1 MAQLTSSAN
10 LRYPGLWDPAFE
22 YANCGVGAIAD
33 LKGRRTHA
41 LVSDALTILE
51 NLAHRGAKNSDP
63 LTGDGSGI
71 LLPIADEF
79 FRPSANAAGIKLPP
93 AGSYGIGSVFLP
105 ADRSQAEACR
115 ELIRAVAGE
124 RGQQVLGWRTVPIR
138 RGHLGRLARAR
149 LPRIEQVFIAL
160 PEDQLK
166 DSETAERQLFITRK
180 LVEARAARL
189 ELTDPETFFVC
200 SLSVLTTVY
209 KGMLISTQTRRFFP
223 DLDDPR
229 MLAQFAIVHSR
240 FSTNTLGSWRLAHPY
255 RMTVHNGEIN
265 TFRGNVNWM
274 AAREAVLDHPDYRG
288 LGDEL
293 FPIITPNS
301 SDTAAFD
308 NVVELLVRSGRPL
321 AQAMLM
327 MVPEAWERHS
337 AMPPRMRDFYRYH
350 ACLMEPWDGPALLVT
365 TDGRRIAALLDRN
378 GFRPFRYTETW
389 DGRLVLASET
399 GVLDLDIA
407 NVRSRGR
414 LAPGQILLID
424 PDGDGIV
431 NDRAVKDELAGA
443 NPYGRWLDENQVA
456 GADLPPAPPKPV
468 AEPDGLRRR
477 QRAFGYTFEDLT
489 AILHPMGLTGAEPI
503 GSMGLDTPLAVFSEQ
518 PQPLFNYFKQL
529 FAQVS
534 NPPVD
539 AIREELV
546 TAMDTLLGARG
557 NILADGPEH
566 TRLLHLDSV
575 IVGEDTLAR
584 VEALERPG
592 LKSRT
597 LDTLYGPVDAPGS
610 LARAMD
616 ELCREVDAAL
626 ADGCTILVLSDR
638 RADSRRAPMPA
649 LLALAGVHHHLI
661 RTGRRLACGLISD
674 TGEALDVHSVSSLL
688 GYGAQ
693 AVCPY
698 LALESVHALGAAGEL
713 NSHSPADACAKYV
726 KALEKGVLKIM
737 SKMGISTARS
747 YQGAQIFEAVGLS
760 QELVE
765 RYFTWTPTRI
775 EGLTIDELQA
785 DYARRQLAAYPS
797 NGSLA
802 GSLELDPG
810 GYFQWYRD
818 GERHMLN
825 PATVALLQKAT
836 GANSYPIYQQF
847 ASHCEIEDRR
857 STTLRGLLDFRWA
870 SDPLPLDSV
879 EPEERIVQR
888 FATGAISLGA
898 ISKEAHEAL
907 AVAMNSIG
915 AKSNTGEGGED
926 FRRYKPDPDGSW
938 RNSAIKQVASGRF
951 GVTTDYLVNASDLQ
965 IKMAQGSKPGEG
977 GQLPGRKVDEYIGWI
992 RHSMPGVELI
1002 SPPPHHDIY
1011 SIEDLAQL
1019 IHDLK
1024 NVNPYARINV
1034 KLVSAVGVGTIAAGV
1049 AKGFGDVVLISGDSG
1064 GTGASPWSSIK
1075 HAGLPWELGLAE
1087 THQVLMANDLRS
1099 RIVVQTDGQ
1108 LRTGRDVAVACL
1120 LGAEEFGF
1128 STLPLVT
1135 LGCVMLRK
1143 CHLNTCSVGVA
1154 TQDPVLRAR
1163 FAGRP
1168 EAVVNYF
1175 FMVARHL
1182 REIMARLG
1190 LRSIDEMIG
1199 RADLLAP
1206 RPDIELSKTAR
1217 VDLSRL
1223 LFKPEVSDDVGHH
1236 KMFAQ
1241 QHGLNHALDNEIIR
1255 TAAPALED
1263 RRPVRARFTV
1273 RNSNRT
1279 LLTMLSGEVARRYGQ
1294 DGLPAGTIRIDVN
1307 GSCGQSFGA
1316 FLAPGIEARIV
1327 GDANDY
1333 FGKGMAGGVITIRPP
1348 QNAGFLPEDNIIVG
1362 NVVLY
1367 GATGGK
1373 MFVRGQAG
1381 ERFAVRNSGA
1391 ATVVEG
1397 VGDHA
1402 CEYMTGGVVVV
1413 IGPTGR
1419 NFAAGMSG
1427 GIAYVHDPAGA
1438 LPDGHC
1444 NTELVDLET
1453 PDRRDLGVIR
1463 DLLEEHLERT
1473 GSHPAR
1479 ELLAEF
1485 DELSAGFVKVMPR
1498 DYKRVLAERAARS
1511 EAEER
1516 AAMELVHH
1524 G

>member
-1 MAQLTSSAN
+1 MTSTVHRRS
-10 LRYPGLWDPAFE
+10 PGLIDPAYE
-22 YANCGVGAIAD
+22 HANCGVGAIAD

-51 NLAHRGAKNSDP
+51 NLAHRGAKNADP

-79 FRPSANAAGIKLPP
+79 FRPSASAAGINLPP
-93 AGSYGIGSVFLP
+93 AGRYGVGSVFLP
-105 ADRSQAEACR
+105 ADDAQARACR
-115 ELIRAVAGE
+115 ELVESVAGE
-124 RGQQVLGWRTVPIR
+124 RGQRVLGWRAVPIR
-138 RGHLGRLARAR
+138 RGHLGKLARQR
-149 LPRIEQVFIAL
+149 LPKIEQVFVAV
-160 PEDQLK
+160 PEEHAGDP
-166 DSETAERQLFITRK
+166 ETAERQLFISRK
-180 LVEARAARL
+180 LVEARANSL
-189 ELTDPETFFVC
+189 ELSDPETFFVC
-200 SLSVLTTVY
+200 SLSVLTVVY
-209 KGMLISTQTRRFFP
+209 KGMLISTQTRPFFP

-274 AAREAVLDHPDYRG
+274 AAREASLDHPDFRE
-288 LGDEL
+288 LGDDL
-293 FPIITPNS
+293 FPIVTPNS

-321 AQAMLM
+321 PQAMLM

-337 AMPPRMRDFYRYH
+337 AMSPQMRDFYRYH
-350 ACLMEPWDGPALLVT
+350 ACLMEPWDGPALLVS

-399 GVLDLDIA
+399 GVLDLEIE

-414 LAPGQILLID
+414 LAPGQILVID

-431 NDRAVKDELAGA
+431 EDQAVKSELAA
-443 NPYGRWLDENQVA
+443 ARPYGRWLDENLLTE
-456 GADLPPAPPKPV
+456 ADLPGADPIPAG
-468 AEPDGLRRR
+468 AGQNLRQR

-489 AILHPMGLTGAEPI
+489 TILHPMGLTGAEPI

-546 TAMDTLLGARG
+546 TAIDTLLGARG
-557 NILADGPEH
+557 NVLVDAGEQC
-566 TRLLHLDSV
+566 RLLHLDSV
-575 IVGEDTLAR
+575 VIGDTTLAR
-584 VEALERPG
+584 INALDRHG
-592 LKSRT
+592 QRT
-597 LDTLYGPVDAPGS
+597 RVLDTLYSSVQEPGS
-610 LARAMD
+610 LAAAMQDLCSQVDRALD
-616 ELCREVDAAL
+616 E
-626 ADGCTILVLSDR
+626 GCTILVLSDR
-638 RADSRRAPMPA
+638 GAGAERAPMPA
-649 LLALAGVHHHLI
+649 LLAIAGVHHHLI
-661 RTGRRLACGLISD
+661 RTGRRLACGLVSD
-674 TGEALDVHSVSSLL
+674 TGEALDVHSVACLL

-698 LALESVHALGAAGEL
+698 LAYESIEALATTGDL
-713 NSHSPADACAKYV
+713 NSHSSADALAKYA
-726 KALEKGVLKIM
+726 KGLEKGVLKIM

-747 YQGAQIFEAVGLS
+747 YQGAQIFEAVGLD
-760 QELVE
+760 QELVD

-775 EGLTIDELQA
+775 GGLALDELQA

-797 NGSLA
+797 NGALA
-802 GSLELDPG
+802 GSLELEPG

-836 GANSYPIYQQF
+836 GANSYPTYQQF
-847 ASHCEIEDRR
+847 ADHCEIEDRR
-857 STTLRGLLDFRWA
+857 ATTLRGLLDFDWA
-870 SDPLPLDSV
+870 AEPLPIEAV

-926 FRRYKPDPDGSW
+926 HRRYKPDPDGSW

-992 RHSMPGVELI
+992 RHSTPGVELI

-1024 NVNPYARINV
+1024 NANPYARINV
-1034 KLVSAVGVGTIAAGV
+1034 KLVAAVGVGTIAAGV

-1087 THQVLMANDLRS
+1087 THQVLLANDLRS

-1163 FAGRP
+1163 FAGKP

-1182 REIMARLG
+1182 REIMAGLG

-1199 RADLLAP
+1199 RADLLRP
-1206 RPDIELSKTAR
+1206 RADVELSKTKR

-1223 LFKPEVSDDVGHH
+1223 LYRPEVASDVAHH
-1236 KMFAQ
+1236 KIFAQ
-1241 QHGLNHALDNEIIR
+1241 QHGLNRALDNAIIR
-1255 TAAPALED
+1255 TAEPALD
-1263 RRPVRARFTV
+1263 KRRPVRARFAV

-1279 LLTMLSGEVARRYGQ
+1279 LLTMLSGEIARRYGGE
-1294 DGLPAGTIRIDVN
+1294 GLPPDTIRLDLS

-1316 FLAPGIEARIV
+1316 FLSPGIDARII

-1333 FGKGMAGGVITIRPP
+1333 FGKGMAGGTITIRPP
-1348 QNAGFLPEDNIIVG
+1348 PNAGFVPEDNIIVG

-1397 VGDHA
+1397 VGDHG

-1427 GIAYVHDPAGA
+1427 GIAFVLDPERRLAAGRCN
-1438 LPDGHC
+1438 PD
-1444 NTELVDLET
+1444 LVDLES
-1453 PDRRDLGVIR
+1453 PNERDLEAV
-1463 DLLEEHLERT
+1463 
-1473 GSHPAR
+1473 R
-1479 ELLAEF
+1479 ELLAEHLARTGSQPAREILDDF
-1485 DELSAGFVKVMPR
+1485 GRMSAGFVKVMPR
-1498 DYKRVLAERAARS
+1498 DYKRVLAVRAARS
-1511 EAEER
+1511 ESEEL
-1516 AAMELVHH
+1516 AAMELVHN

>member
-1 MAQLTSSAN
+1 MAKLTSTAN
-10 LRYPGLWDPAFE
+10 RRQPGLWDPAFE
-22 YANCGVGAIAD
+22 HANCGVGAIAD
-33 LKGRRTHA
+33 LKGRRTHG

-51 NLAHRGAKNSDP
+51 NLAHRGAKNADP

-79 FRPSANAAGIKLPP
+79 FRPSANAVGINLPP
-93 AGSYGIGSVFLP
+93 AGRYGVGSVFLP
-105 ADRSQAEACR
+105 AGESEAAACR
-115 ELIRAVAGE
+115 DLIAGVASE
-124 RGQQVLGWRTVPIR
+124 RGQKILGWRSVPIR
-138 RGHLGRLARAR
+138 RGHLGRLARER
-149 LPRIEQVFIAL
+149 LPRIEQVFLAL
-160 PEDQLK
+160 PDSQLA
-166 DSETAERQLFITRK
+166 DADIAERQLFITRK
-180 LVEARAARL
+180 LVEARAGRL
-189 ELTDPETFFVC
+189 GLEDPEAFFVS

-321 AQAMLM
+321 TQAMLM
-327 MVPEAWERHS
+327 MVPEAWERHTAIS
-337 AMPPRMRDFYRYH
+337 PQMRDFYRYH

-399 GVLDLDIA
+399 GVLDLDIE

-424 PDGDGIV
+424 PDGEGIV

-443 NPYGRWLDENQVA
+443 NPYGRWLDENLLDA
-456 GADLPPAPPKPV
+456 GRLPPAP
-468 AEPDGLRRR
+468 AEPAPPDRDLRRR

-489 AILHPMGLTGAEPI
+489 AILQPMGLSGAEPI

-546 TAMDTLLGARG
+546 TAIDTLLGAHG
-557 NILADGPEH
+557 NVLADGPEQA
-566 TRLLHLDSV
+566 RLLHLDSV
-575 IVGEDTLAR
+575 VAGEDTLAR
-584 VEALERPG
+584 IGTLDRPG
-592 LKSRT
+592 LKTRT
-597 LDTLYGPVDAPGS
+597 LDALYGPVGEEGA
-610 LARAMD
+610 LARAMED
-616 ELCREVDAAL
+616 LCEQADAAL

-638 RADSRRAPMPA
+638 AADSERAPIPA
-649 LLALAGVHHHLI
+649 LLATAGVHHHLI
-661 RTGRRLACGLISD
+661 RSGQRLACGLLSD
-674 TGEALDVHSVSSLL
+674 TGEALDVHSVACLL

-698 LALESVHALGAAGEL
+698 LAFESIRALGASGQL
-713 NSHSPADACAKYV
+713 NSHSSDDAVAKYV

-760 QELVE
+760 EELVD

-775 EGLTIDELQA
+775 GGITIDELQA
-785 DYARRQLAAYPS
+785 DYARRQLAAYPQ
-797 NGSLA
+797 NGALA

-836 GANSYPIYQQF
+836 GANSYPTYQEF
-847 ASHCEIEDRR
+847 AAQCEIEDRR
-857 STTLRGLLDFRWA
+857 ATTLRGLLDFCWA
-870 SDPLPLDSV
+870 DEPIPLDAV
-879 EPEERIVQR
+879 EPEEQIVQR

-926 FRRYKPDPDGSW
+926 HRRYKPDPDGSW
-938 RNSAIKQVASGRF
+938 RNSSIKQVASGRF
-951 GVTTDYLVNASDLQ
+951 GVTTDYLVNATDLQ

-1024 NVNPYARINV
+1024 NVNPYSRINV
-1034 KLVSAVGVGTIAAGV
+1034 KLVAAVGVGTIAAGV

-1087 THQVLMANDLRS
+1087 THQVLLANDLRS

-1108 LRTGRDVAVACL
+1108 LRTGRDVAIACL

-1135 LGCVMLRK
+1135 LGCIMLRK

-1175 FMVARHL
+1175 FMIARHL
-1182 REIMARLG
+1182 REIMAGLG
-1190 LRSIDEMIG
+1190 IRKVDEMIG
-1199 RADLLAP
+1199 RSDLLAP
-1206 RPDIELSKTAR
+1206 REEVGLPKSSR

-1223 LFKPEVSDDVGHH
+1223 LHRPEVADDVGHYR
-1236 KMFAQ
+1236 MFAQ

-1255 TAAPALED
+1255 TVAPALEE
-1263 RRPVRARFTV
+1263 RRPVRARFAV

-1279 LLTMLSGEVARRYGQ
+1279 LLTMLSGEVARRYGGE
-1294 DGLPAGTIRIDVN
+1294 GLPDDTIRLELS

-1316 FLAPGIEARIV
+1316 FLSPGISARII

-1333 FGKGMAGGVITIRPP
+1333 FGKGMAGGVITIHPP
-1348 QNAGFLPEDNIIVG
+1348 PNAGFLPEENIIVG

-1373 MFVRGQAG
+1373 LFVRGQAG

-1391 ATVVEG
+1391 AAVVEG
-1397 VGDHA
+1397 VGDHG

-1427 GIAYVHDPAGA
+1427 GIAYVLDPDRRLAG
-1438 LPDGHC
+1438 GRC
-1444 NTELVDLET
+1444 NTELVDLES
-1453 PDRRDLGVIR
+1453 PDEQDLQAIR
-1463 DLLEEHLERT
+1463 ELLREHLERT
-1473 GSHPAR
+1473 GSQPAR
-1479 ELLAEF
+1479 ELLDGFEDLA
-1485 DELSAGFVKVMPR
+1485 AGFVKVMPR

-1511 EAEER
+1511 EEEER

>member
-1 MAQLTSSAN
+1 MAKLTSTAHRRS
-10 LRYPGLWDPAFE
+10 PGLLDPAFE
-22 YANCGVGAIAD
+22 HANCGVGAIAD
-33 LKGRRTHA
+33 LHGRRTHA

-51 NLAHRGAKNSDP
+51 NLAHRGAKNADP

-79 FRPSANAAGIKLPP
+79 FRPSASAVGINLPP
-93 AGSYGIGSVFLP
+93 AGRYGVGSVFLP
-105 ADRSQAEACR
+105 ADEAQAQSSR
-115 ELIRAVAGE
+115 NLIGAIASE
-124 RGQQVLGWRTVPIR
+124 RGQRVLGWRVVPTR
-138 RGHLGRLARAR
+138 RGHLGKLARQR
-149 LPRIEQVFIAL
+149 MPKIEQVFVAL
-160 PEDQLK
+160 PDEHAADP
-166 DSETAERQLFITRK
+166 EVAERQLFITRK
-180 LVEARAARL
+180 LVEAHANAL
-189 ELTDPETFFVC
+189 ELSDPETFFVC
-200 SLSVLTTVY
+200 SLSVMTVVY
-209 KGMLISTQTRRFFP
+209 KGMLISTQTRPFFP

-265 TFRGNVNWM
+265 TFRGNANWM
-274 AAREAVLDHPDYRG
+274 AAREASLDHPDYRG
-288 LGDEL
+288 LGTDL

-327 MVPEAWERHS
+327 MVPEAWERHT
-337 AMPPRMRDFYRYH
+337 AMPPEMRDFYRYH

-399 GVLDLDIA
+399 GVLGLEIE

-414 LAPGQILLID
+414 LAPGQILLVD

-431 NDRAVKDELAGA
+431 TDQAVKSELAGTR
-443 NPYGRWLDENQVA
+443 PYGRWLDENLLTVD
-456 GADLPPAPPKPV
+456 DLPPAKSAPAPTDV
-468 AEPDGLRRR
+468 TLRQR

-489 AILHPMGLTGAEPI
+489 TILQPMGLSGAEPI
-503 GSMGLDTPLAVFSEQ
+503 GSMGLDTPLAVFSEH

-546 TAMDTLLGARG
+546 TATDTLLGARG
-557 NILADGPEH
+557 NVLLDAGEQC
-566 TRLLHLDSV
+566 RLLHLDAVVVDDSR
-575 IVGEDTLAR
+575 LAR
-584 VEALERPG
+584 INALDRLG
-592 LKSRT
+592 LRTRT
-597 LDTLYGPVDAPGS
+597 LDALYGSAHEPGS
-610 LARAMD
+610 LAAAMD
-616 ELCREVDAAL
+616 DLCAQVDCAL
-626 ADGCTILVLSDR
+626 ADGCTILVISDR
-638 RADSRRAPMPA
+638 GADAERAPIPA
-649 LLALAGVHHHLI
+649 LLALSGVHHHLI
-661 RTGRRLACGLISD
+661 RTGQRLACGLVSD
-674 TGEALDVHSVSSLL
+674 TGEALDVHSVACLL

-698 LALESVHALGAAGEL
+698 LAFESILALSAAGEL
-713 NSHSPADACAKYV
+713 NSHSSADACGKYI
-726 KALEKGVLKIM
+726 KGLEKGVLKIM

-747 YQGAQIFEAVGLS
+747 YQGSQIFEAVGLS
-760 QELVE
+760 QELVD
-765 RYFTWTPTRI
+765 RFFTWTPTRI
-775 EGLTIDELQA
+775 GGLTLDELQA
-785 DYARRQLAAYPS
+785 DYARRQLAAYPQ
-797 NGSLA
+797 NGALS
-802 GSLELDPG
+802 GSLELEPG

-836 GANSYPIYQQF
+836 GANSYPIYEDF
-847 ASHCEIEDRR
+847 AAQCEVEDRR
-857 STTLRGLLDFRWA
+857 ATTLRGLLDFRWA
-870 SDPLPLDSV
+870 AEPLPIDAV

-926 FRRYKPDPDGSW
+926 HRRYKPDPDGSW

-951 GVTTDYLVNASDLQ
+951 GVTTDYLVNATDLQ

-992 RHSMPGVELI
+992 RHSTPGVELI

-1024 NVNPYARINV
+1024 NVNPYSRINV
-1034 KLVSAVGVGTIAAGV
+1034 KLVAAIGVGTIAAGV

-1087 THQVLMANDLRS
+1087 THQVLLANDLRS
-1099 RIVVQTDGQ
+1099 RMVVQTDGQ

-1163 FAGRP
+1163 FAGKP
-1168 EAVVNYF
+1168 EAVINYF

-1182 REIMARLG
+1182 REIMAGLG
-1190 LRSIDEMIG
+1190 VRSVDEMIG
-1199 RADLLAP
+1199 RADLLEP
-1206 RPDIELSKTAR
+1206 RQDIELAKAAR

-1223 LFKPEVSDDVGHH
+1223 LYQPDVPPDVGHRN
-1236 KMFAQ
+1236 MFAQ

-1255 TAAPALED
+1255 TAAPALDEG
-1263 RRPVRARFTV
+1263 RPVRARFAV

-1279 LLTMLSGEVARRYGQ
+1279 LLTMLSGEIARRYGGE
-1294 DGLPAGTIRIDVN
+1294 GLPPDSIRLQLS

-1316 FLAPGIEARIV
+1316 FLAPGIDARIV

-1333 FGKGMAGGVITIRPP
+1333 FGKGMAGGSITIRPP
-1348 QNAGFLPEDNIIVG
+1348 VNAGFLPEENIIVG

-1397 VGDHA
+1397 IGDHG
-1402 CEYMTGGVVVV
+1402 CEYMTGGIVVV

-1427 GIAYVHDPAGA
+1427 GIAYVLDPERRLAA
-1438 LPDGHC
+1438 GHC
-1444 NTELVDLET
+1444 NPDMVDLET
-1453 PDRRDLGVIR
+1453 PDEQDLRIVR
-1463 DLLEEHLERT
+1463 ELLEEHLGRT
-1473 GSHPAR
+1473 GSNPAR
-1479 ELLAEF
+1479 EILDEF
-1485 DELSAGFVKVMPR
+1485 EVLGSGFVKVMPR
-1498 DYKRVLAERAARS
+1498 DFKRVLTERAARS
-1511 EAEER
+1511 EAEELT
-1516 AAMELVHH
+1516 AMELVHN